1 MDSLVM
7 GRTCSGPL
15 FMQLL
20 FYSKSKAEK
29 LVRLPAKQ
37 PVLLLFIVYEK
48 KAAAS
53 FTDTIRP
60 HGVRPGGGPGQGFN
74 FLSESLNYFINR
86 SDFTIYW
93 SY

>member
-53 FTDTIRP
+53 STDTIRP
-60 HGVRPGGGPGQGFN
+60 HGVRPGGSGQGFN
-74 FLSESLNYFINR
+74 LFSESLNYSI
-86 SDFTIYW
+86 
-93 SY
+93 

>member
-48 KAAAS
+48 
-53 FTDTIRP
+53 RLLP
-60 HGVRPGGGPGQGFN
+60 PPLVLYGLMV
-74 FLSESLNYFINR
+74 
-86 SDFTIYW
+86 
-93 SY
+93 